1 MDRNSLFVIC
11 FLICIKDL
19 KYFIQLVCFVFSPPI
34 LLVIFLAM
42 DQFRE
47 ILGIP
52 KAKQFSNLDFKKS

>member
-1 MDRNSLFVIC
+1 
-11 FLICIKDL
+11 LICIKDL